1 MYPRNAASPQR
12 IAIGAVVQIS
22 DGAVQTSGV
31 TVRLLPFG
39 GSEADGVGT
48 VAYST
53 DGVVV
58 YTPTQAETNYTSFVL
73 IAKKASCIPASVTVV
88 TSEST
93 VSGRVYVDTNGDKTG
108 YKLAS
113 DGLSL
118 VTAWAVA
125 ITGNLTGNVT
135 GSVGSISG
143 VTFPANFGSLGI
155 DPSGSILLVVEVQE
169 LGAGALTANNAGDPI
184 ADIVWDEVLT
194 GATHNI
200 ASSAGRRLRQLA
212 SVIVRAG
219 TAQGSGTG
227 NNQIQLDAGASATN
241 GEYDPGLIFI
251 ETGTGAGQ
259 ARLILQYNGSTKVAT
274 VDRDWRVNP
283 DNTSEFVILADAGR
297 NSVNEGLAQGGTSTT
312 ITLNA
317 SASSSDDAYNGQLV
331 FIRSGTGQD
340 QVGLVEDYVGST
352 KVATIRTRSATG
364 QWATVPDTTSA
375 YMMIPNLTFTLSEIS
390 GAVAATQALS
400 RLDSMIE
407 SDGAGQFRFDTIALE
422 NAPAGG
428 GGGGTD
434 WTANERTA
442 IRSILGIPTSG
453 TTPTDPSSG
462 ILDTIRDSVGAIG
475 INVYPVSASTPERV
489 QGTTLTFYRN
499 ESRSVSVVTDFTL
512 TSLTLQFTVEDADG
526 VDVYTLA
533 NGSISRSGQTFTVAV
548 TTAVTGNLGQY
559 RWSMRDISG
568 GGSSVV
574 AMGVLTVQEAASNV

>member
-31 TVRLLPFG
+31 TVRVLPFG
-39 GSEADGVGT
+39 GSESDGGGT
-48 VAYST
+48 TAYST

-88 TSEST
+88 TSESA

-113 DGLSL
+113 DGLAL
-118 VTAWAVA
+118 VTA
-125 ITGNLTGNVT
+125 
-135 GSVGSISG
+135 
-143 VTFPANFGSLGI
+143 
-155 DPSGSILLVVEVQE
+155 
-169 LGAGALTANNAGDPI
+169 PI
-184 ADIVWDEVLT
+184 ANAVWDEVLT

-219 TAQGSGTG
+219 TAQGPGTG
-227 NNQIQLDAGASATN
+227 NNQIQLDAGASATS

-274 VDRDWRVNP
+274 VDRDWRINP

-317 SASSSDDAYNGQLV
+317 SASASDDAYNGQLV

-390 GAVAATQALS
+390 GAVASTQALS

-422 NAPAGG
+422 MAPSGG

-453 TTPTDPSSG
+453 ITPTDPSSG
-462 ILDTIRDSVGAIG
+462 ILDEIRDQTALIQAGGTVTVSTPVTESGQLASPLIIGDDYLNANGRAFSWTVPLPSGFVAATATCKFGMRYEDDQG
-475 INVYPVSASTPERV
+475 INSFIQSGTVIDAGSGNVTLRFDVAKSVTGLLRPGWYDWSVEIASASGTEITRV
-489 QGTTLTFYRN
+489 K
-499 ESRSVSVVTDFTL
+499 
-512 TSLTLQFTVEDADG
+512 
-526 VDVYTLA
+526 
-533 NGSISRSGQTFTVAV
+533 SGKNAEWQEKQT
-548 TTAVTGNLGQY
+548 
-559 RWSMRDISG
+559 
-568 GGSSVV
+568 
-574 AMGVLTVQEAASNV
+574 